1 MAAAAL
7 TLAVTISLTIYA
19 LTTKSDF
26 TMMGGALWILA
37 FVLLICSII
46 SIFNP
51 SMILQLVICGLV
63 VIVYG
68 FYLIYDVQLIA
79 GGKVILELIILFL
92 VTWIINW
99 WLHYSSPPHLHWYN
113 NLIFEDTPNITYY
126 IWKEMRIV
134 RFI

>member
-1 MAAAAL
+1 MSVIVAAICSCVYNKLGEKGGFLVMAAAAL

-92 VTWIINW
+92 VT
-99 WLHYSSPPHLHWYN
+99 
-113 NLIFEDTPNITYY
+113 
-126 IWKEMRIV
+126 
-134 RFI
+134 